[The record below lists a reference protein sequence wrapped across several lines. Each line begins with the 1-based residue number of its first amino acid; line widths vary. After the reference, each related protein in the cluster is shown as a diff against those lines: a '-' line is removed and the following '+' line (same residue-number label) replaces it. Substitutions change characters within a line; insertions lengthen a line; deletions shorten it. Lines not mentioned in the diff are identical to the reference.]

1 MIYPEQLAISEQ
13 GLTHAKKETLL
24 TRFFENMSEKKQLFL
39 GYQTNQDVQFSSSL
53 LPFLTLN
60 LLNLG
65 DGFEDG
71 SYEINAKQFER
82 AVIDYYARLWGFS
95 TSFPPRSYWGHTTAM
110 GSTEG
115 NLYAL
120 WNARDYLNGYAVEGH
135 HQAVQTKNKP
145 VVIYSEATHYSVK
158 KSCQILGLST
168 FNDAGPYLGDC
179 PINQGNWQQALA
191 TKESGAVKEEDL
203 YRIAAFF
210 LERDYPIILIL
221 NHGTTFSGGSDAINR
236 IINHLKPILGNNSE
250 FDRRYWIHVDGAL
263 SANFSPYLKDDPFAI
278 SQDPYEFRHPDV
290 MSICSSPYKWI
301 GAPWACG
308 IFLMREKFKVG
319 SPHRPSYIAGR
330 DSTVSG
336 SRQGIYA
343 LYLWERLS
351 TLGTQGLKKIA
362 IRNEHNANYLHQQLT
377 RLAQF
382 QPNLIVM
389 PKPNGSNIVRF
400 STPNDKINRQFSLA
414 QDDVEVKGKNQRMS
428 HVVVLSH
435 VTQHM
440 LDRLLD
446 ELSTPY
452 AFQKPKSIQH
462 PLTAN
467 YFGFFK

>member
-1 MIYPEQLAISEQ
+1 MIHPEHLNIGNLGLA
-13 GLTHAKKETLL
+13 HAKKEALL
-24 TRFFENMSEKKQLFL
+24 AHFFNNMSEKKQHFL

-95 TSFPPRSYWGHTTAM
+95 TSSTPRGYWGHITAM

-135 HQAVQTKNKP
+135 HQAVHTKHNP
-145 VVIYSEATHYSVK
+145 IVIYSEATHYSVK
-158 KSCQILGLST
+158 KSCQILGLTT
-168 FNDAGPYLGDC
+168 FNEAGPFLGAC
-179 PINQGNWQQALA
+179 PINQGDWQKALA
-191 TKESGAVKEEDL
+191 TKASGAVKEEDL
-203 YRIAAFF
+203 YKIVAFF
-210 LERDYPIILIL
+210 VERDYPIILIL
-221 NHGTTFSGGSDAINR
+221 NHGTTFSGGSDATNR
-236 IINHLKPILGNNSE
+236 IITHLKPILGNNSE
-250 FDRRYWIHVDGAL
+250 YNRRYWIHIDGAL
-263 SANFSPYLKDDPFAI
+263 SANFSPYLNDDPFAI

-308 IFLMREKFKVG
+308 VFLMHEKYKVG
-319 SPHRPSYIAGR
+319 SSHRPTYIAGR

-351 TLGTQGLKKIA
+351 TLGTEGLKKIA
-362 IRNEHNANYLHQQLT
+362 FENEHNANYLHQQLT
-377 RLAQF
+377 RLAQY
-382 QPNLIVM
+382 QPNLAVM

-400 STPNDKINRQFSLA
+400 SSANDKISQQFSLA
-414 QDDVEVKGKNQRMS
+414 QDDIEVNGKTQRMS

-435 VTQHM
+435 VKRDTIDALIHA
-440 LDRLLD
+440 
-446 ELSTPY
+446 LSAPF
-452 AFQKPKSIQH
+452 AFKNTKTKQH
-462 PLTAN
+462 PLTIN